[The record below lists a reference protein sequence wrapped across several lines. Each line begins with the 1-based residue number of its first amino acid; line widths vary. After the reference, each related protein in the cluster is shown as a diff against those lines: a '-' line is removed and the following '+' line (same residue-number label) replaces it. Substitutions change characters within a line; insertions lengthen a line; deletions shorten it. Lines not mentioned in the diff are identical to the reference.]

1 MLHDTLFN
9 PERICNVSS
18 EDGGRYRK
26 INYDLCTAVDL
37 TKLSIVLDKMV
48 EAGMHPNQ
56 AVLYKT
62 QASALLQLMRSEN
75 NRIHDF

>member
-9 PERICNVSS
+9 PERICNVSTQTGS
-18 EDGGRYRK
+18 QYRK
-26 INYDLCTAVDL
+26 INYDLCTALDL

-56 AVLYKT
+56 AVLYKA
-62 QASALLQLMRSEN
+62 QADALLQLMRSEN
-75 NRIHDF
+75 NRIHNF